1 MQSACN
7 ESMKGNGE
15 TFILLS
21 GSLDYS
27 QRQAQSLFWTK
38 CHRVGIQ
45 LTRRPARWLSNAYH
59 CTYLLSI
66 LEILQYMVRHSVW
79 RHTLAWIRT
88 VEAHWFGL
96 LQNWTTACKKNNT
109 YTHLG
114 AASCQWLQFSS
125 TRPTSLCPDGVMQ
138 VLTWIYSISYKVGPS
153 VALCWEWNPFTVIN
167 ADGGA
172 LDDCTHLKDRGG
184 KRPKEC
190 CCHGRFHILTSC
202 FVYCWQR
209 QWNRINTHI
218 SIHNPPHMHTHIS
231 THNPPYMYSVPD

>member
-153 VALCWEWNPFTVIN
+153 VALCWEWNHSDQCWWWCSRWLHSPEGPRWEEAQGVLLPWAIPHTDQLFC
-167 ADGGA
+167 
-172 LDDCTHLKDRGG
+172 LL
-184 KRPKEC
+184 
-190 CCHGRFHILTSC
+190 LTKA
-202 FVYCWQR
+202 
-209 QWNRINTHI
+209 
-218 SIHNPPHMHTHIS
+218 ME
-231 THNPPYMYSVPD
+231 